1 MSNSRTP
8 SPDES
13 LRSVKRLRAS
23 ALIERDCIIEARAI
37 AEIWP
42 MLTFAQRRRLLND
55 RDEQPGRF
63 SFRELLQIAANPL
76 SLRNWDEVRPGDLPI
91 PAWPP
96 KGSLSSR

>member
-1 MSNSRTP
+1 MSNARTP
-8 SPDES
+8 SPDDP
-13 LRSVKRLRAS
+13 LRSAKRVRAS

-55 RDEQPGRF
+55 RDDQPGRF
-63 SFRELLQIAANPL
+63 SFRELLQIAGNPV
-76 SLRNWDEVRPGDLPI
+76 SLRAWDEARPGDLPI

-96 KGSLSSR
+96 RGSLSDR